1 MLCASVAKDKNLVI
15 QRNESEIY
23 VFDYLPVLRHY
34 LGKETPTFDGV
45 IVFST
50 GIFNGQKNIAEEILN
65 LAKQNLKK
73 ILFAAE
79 DILFTDK
86 TDNKVILDKIVN

>member
-1 MLCASVAKDKNLVI
+1 MLCSSVAKDKGLVI

-23 VFDYLPVLRHY
+23 VFDNLPVLRHY
-34 LGKETPTFDGV
+34 LGNETPTFDGV
-45 IVFST
+45 IVFSIA
-50 GIFNGQKNIAEEILN
+50 IFNGRKDLGEQILN
-65 LAKQNLKK
+65 LAKQNFKQ

-86 TDNKVILDKIVN
+86 TDNNVILNEIS